1 MFGGLVFF
9 GVAEVSACPFLQP
22 VGFQTAAPRAECLSW
37 AYRLLQPF
45 IFSGLFSGPSDKGR
59 WEGGE
64 AGMKAAA
71 RMAVVIA
78 FRAEQ

>member
-9 GVAEVSACPFLQP
+9 GIAEVSARPFLHP
-22 VGFQTAAPRAECLSW
+22 VGFQTAAPRVECLSW
-37 AYRLLQPF
+37 AYHLLQPF

-59 WEGGE
+59 RGAGE
-64 AGMKAAA
+64 AGRKAAA

-78 FRAEQ
+78 FCAEQ